1 MKQNRSA
8 VFCCAALILV
18 LAAVMLAGCKGSQS
32 TPAAANNSL
41 GSTYTSQTLTM
52 SYPGA
57 LNAASQL
64 MLGVL
69 RLEGADNAIT
79 AEQAALLL
87 PVVQALQG
95 RVLQSDAERNA
106 AWAYIEAHLTSAQSA
121 AIAGMHLTQD
131 DLSAWTQESGRGAG
145 FGPGQGGAGQRGDAG
160 TPPASG
166 GAFPGGRGMPPAMGT
181 RPAQFGRGTPQAG
194 GTSRGASGGVS
205 TGSGQDT
212 LLLNALIRLLAQ
224 KSAGGAASPVS
235 SRTPNRTPAP
245 RPIPSPTPVPT
256 SLLSPAPTKP

>member
-1 MKQNRSA
+1 MQMNKSRLYFVGLA
-8 VFCCAALILV
+8 C
-18 LAAVMLAGCKGSQS
+18 LAAAAMLVGCKSNSQT
-32 TPAAANNSL
+32 TPVAANNSL
-41 GSTYTSQTLTM
+41 GSTFTSQTLTM

-57 LNAASQL
+57 LNASSQL
-64 MLGVL
+64 MLGTL
-69 RLEGADNAIT
+69 RLEGTENAFT
-79 AEQAALLL
+79 SEQAVALL

-106 AWAYIEAHLTSAQSA
+106 VWAYVEAHLTPAQSA

-131 DLSAWTQESGRGAG
+131 DLSTWTQENGRGAG

-160 TPPASG
+160 TPPA
-166 GAFPGGRGMPPAMGT
+166 PGT

-194 GTSRGASGGVS
+194 GASRGTIGGVS
-205 TGSGQDT
+205 IGSGQDT
-212 LLLNALIRLLAQ
+212 VLLNSLIRLLAQ

-245 RPIPSPTPVPT
+245 RSLPSPTPVPT
-256 SLLSPAPTKP
+256 SLPSPTPTKP

>member
-1 MKQNRSA
+1 MQMNKSRLYFVGLA
-8 VFCCAALILV
+8 C
-18 LAAVMLAGCKGSQS
+18 LAAAAMLVGCKSNSQT
-32 TPAAANNSL
+32 TPVAANNSL

-57 LNAASQL
+57 LNASSQL
-64 MLGVL
+64 MLGTL
-69 RLEGADNAIT
+69 RLEGTENAFT
-79 AEQAALLL
+79 SEQAVALL

-106 AWAYIEAHLTSAQSA
+106 VWAYIEAHLTPAQTS

-166 GAFPGGRGMPPAMGT
+166 GAFPGGRATPPAMGT

-194 GTSRGASGGVS
+194 GTSRGTSGRVS

-212 LLLNALIRLLAQ
+212 VLLNALIRLLAQ

-245 RPIPSPTPVPT
+245 RSLPSPTP
-256 SLLSPAPTKP
+256 

>member
-1 MKQNRSA
+1 
-8 VFCCAALILV
+8 LV
-18 LAAVMLAGCKGSQS
+18 LAGVMLVGCKGSQS

-41 GSTYTSQTLTM
+41 GATYTSQTLTM

-64 MLGVL
+64 MLGTL

-87 PVVQALQG
+87 PVVEALPG

-106 AWAYIEAHLTSAQSA
+106 AWAFIEAHLTPAQTS

-131 DLSAWTQESGRGAG
+131 DLSAWAQESGRGA
-145 FGPGQGGAGQRGDAG
+145 FGPGQSGAGPQA
-160 TPPASG
+160 TPGAPPSSG
-166 GAFPGGRGMPPAMGT
+166 GAFPGGRGTSPAIGT
-181 RPAQFGRGTPQAG
+181 RSAQFGRGTPQAG
-194 GTSRGASGGVS
+194 GASRATFGGVGA
-205 TGSGQDT
+205 GSGQDT
-212 LLLNALIRLLAQ
+212 LVLNALIRLLAQ
-224 KSAGGAASPVS
+224 KSAGSAAPLVS

-245 RPIPSPTPVPT
+245 RSLPSRTPVPT
-256 SLLSPAPTKP
+256 SLPSLTPTRP

>member
-1 MKQNRSA
+1 MKQARTR
-8 VFCCAALILV
+8 FRCAGLILTLSGILLV
-18 LAAVMLAGCKGSQS
+18 GCKGSQS

-41 GSTYTSQTLTM
+41 GNTYTSQALTM

-64 MLGVL
+64 MLGTL

-79 AEQAALLL
+79 AEQATLLL
-87 PVVQALQG
+87 PVAEALQG

-106 AWAYIEAHLTSAQSA
+106 AWAFIEAHLAPAQTS

-131 DLSAWTQESGRGAG
+131 DLSAWAQESGRGAG
-145 FGPGQGGAGQRGDAG
+145 FGPGQFGAGPQAAPG
-160 TPPASG
+160 TPPSSG
-166 GAFPGGRGMPPAMGT
+166 GAFPGGRGTAPALGT
-181 RPAQFGRGTPQAG
+181 RSAQFGRGTPQAG
-194 GTSRGASGGVS
+194 GATRGTSGGGGL
-205 TGSGQDT
+205 GSGQDA

-224 KSAGGAASPVS
+224 KSAGSAAPPVS

-245 RPIPSPTPVPT
+245 RSLPSPTPVPT
-256 SLLSPAPTKP
+256 FLPSPTPTRP

>member
-1 MKQNRSA
+1 MKQNRIA
-8 VFCCAALILV
+8 EFCCAGLIWAL
-18 LAAVMLAGCKGSQS
+18 AGVMLAGCKGSQS
-32 TPAAANNSL
+32 TSAAANNSL

-79 AEQAALLL
+79 PEQAVALL

-106 AWAYIEAHLTSAQSA
+106 VWAYIEVHLTPAQSA
-121 AIAGMHLTQD
+121 GIADMRLTQD
-131 DLSAWTQESGRGAG
+131 DLSAWARDNSRSAG
-145 FGPGQGGAGQRGDAG
+145 FGPGQGGAGQGGDAG
-160 TPPASG
+160 TPPATG
-166 GAFPGGRGMPPAMGT
+166 GAFPGGRGTSPAIGT
-181 RPAQFGRGTPQAG
+181 RSAQFGRGTPQAG
-194 GTSRGASGGVS
+194 GAFRGTSGGVS

-212 LLLNALIRLLAQ
+212 VLLNALIRLLAQ
-224 KSAGGAASPVS
+224 KSAGGAASPMA

-245 RPIPSPTPVPT
+245 RSLPSPTP
-256 SLLSPAPTKP
+256 

>member
-1 MKQNRSA
+1 MKQNRIA
-8 VFCCAALILV
+8 EFCCAGLIWAL
-18 LAAVMLAGCKGSQS
+18 AGVMLAGCKGSQS

-57 LNAASQL
+57 LNASSQL
-64 MLGVL
+64 MLGTL

-79 AEQAALLL
+79 AEQAAALL
-87 PVVQALQG
+87 PVVEALQG

-106 AWAYIEAHLTSAQSA
+106 VWAYVEAHLTPAQSA

-145 FGPGQGGAGQRGDAG
+145 FGPGQGGAGQLGDAG

-166 GAFPGGRGMPPAMGT
+166 GAFPGGRATPPAMGT
-181 RPAQFGRGTPQAG
+181 RQAQFGRGTPQAS
-194 GTSRGASGGVS
+194 GTSRGTSGGVG

-212 LLLNALIRLLAQ
+212 VLLNALIRLLAQ

-245 RPIPSPTPVPT
+245 RSLPSPTPVPT
-256 SLLSPAPTKP
+256 SLPSPTPTEF

>member
-1 MKQNRSA
+1 MTRNRIA
-8 VFCCAALILV
+8 GLILV
-18 LAAVMLAGCKGSQS
+18 LAGVMLAGCKGGQT
-32 TPAAANNSL
+32 TPVAANNSL
-41 GSTYTSQTLTM
+41 GNTYTSQTLTM

-64 MLGVL
+64 MLGTL

-87 PVVQALQG
+87 PVVEALPG

-106 AWAYIEAHLTSAQSA
+106 AWAYIEAHLTPAQTS

-131 DLSAWTQESGRGAG
+131 DLSAWTRESGRGAG
-145 FGPGQGGAGQRGDAG
+145 FAPVPSGAGPQA
-160 TPPASG
+160 TPGAPPSSG
-166 GAFPGGRGMPPAMGT
+166 SAFPGGRGTSPAIGT
-181 RPAQFGRGTPQAG
+181 RSAQFGRGTPQAG
-194 GTSRGASGGVS
+194 GASRATFGGVGA
-205 TGSGQDT
+205 GSGQDT

-224 KSAGGAASPVS
+224 KSAGSAAPPVS

-245 RPIPSPTPVPT
+245 RSLPSPTPVPT
-256 SLLSPAPTKP
+256 SLPSPTPTRP